1 MREAVSA
8 AVCVKVAFGDS
19 LVDFVSDEEEDVE
32 RERLREMLDELVQ
45 LKVSVSDVLKV
56 FPRVDVN
63 VDDKSSVPLFSVLEE
78 D

>member
-1 MREAVSA
+1 
-8 AVCVKVAFGDS
+8 
-19 LVDFVSDEEEDVE
+19 
-32 RERLREMLDELVQ
+32 MLDELVQ